1 MNKAVNCRLK
11 VILLCYNNKFVKLCE
26 QQNKPTKY
34 EQNKIHQQ
42 IVHNCSTYTLSDE
55 QYEALPFG
63 LDTHIP
69 VKVNKNAIYAEFE
82 VFLQSL
88 LKDISNIPEKELR
101 QMTTSLRNMC
111 DKYTKIKVPYK
122 YRKVVKELSE
132 RRDTAILKADKGRGV
147 VIMNRDKYT
156 EKMFAN
162 A

>member
-11 VILLCYNNKFVKLCE
+11 VMLCHNNKFVKLCE
-26 QQNKPTKY
+26 QQNKPRKY
-34 EQNKIHQQ
+34 EQKKIHQQ
-42 IVHNCSTYTLSDE
+42 IVHNCSTYTLSDD

-63 LDTHIP
+63 LDTHIA
-69 VKVNKNAIYAEFE
+69 VKANKNAIYAEFE
-82 VFLQSL
+82 VSLQSL
-88 LKDISNIPEKELR
+88 LRDISNNSEKELR
-101 QMTTSLRNMC
+101 QTKTSLRNMC

-132 RRDTAILKADKGRGV
+132 RRDTAILKADKGRGI

-156 EKMFAN
+156 EKMFTN